1 MDEMRI
7 AWLVPEVELGAYW
20 QPVLREFTKVFKNTV
35 FYTGR
40 VWSGFDPTLP
50 GASAIQ
56 LVGETKYVETQKI
69 ETGYDRGFIAVSPS
83 IIGYLLKFR
92 PHVVF
97 PQAFSLWT
105 VLVVLLKPLC
115 GWKIAIIYDGSSP
128 NTDFRDSNFRTFARR
143 ILAKFAGAFVA
154 NSQAGKKYLV
164 EVLKVPADKVFA
176 RTYLVPDEA
185 ALLKR
190 LETAEPPKL
199 DLQRPVFLYAG
210 RITARKG
217 IKTLLEA
224 CAVLEER
231 KYSNYTLAIAGK
243 GDQQEELE
251 SFIRDRG
258 FADRVKWAGWVD
270 YGSLGAYFQQA
281 DIFVFPTFEDV
292 WGMVVSEAMVFGK
305 PVLCSNGAAACELI
319 AEGENGYIFDPSNAG
334 ELADKMQVFLDN
346 PDRIE
351 SMGERSRQLIAQKT
365 PETAAKAY
373 IEVTSFLMEEEGRR
387 RKEEGKKL

>member
-1 MDEMRI
+1 MVDQGELRV

-50 GASAIQ
+50 GASAIK
-56 LVGETKYVETQKI
+56 LVGETKFVETEKI

-83 IIGYLLKFR
+83 IIGHLLKFR
-92 PHVVF
+92 PQIVF

-128 NTDFRDSNFRTFARR
+128 NTDFRDSSFRTFVRR
-143 ILAKFAGAFVA
+143 ILAKFADAFVA
-154 NSQAGKKYLV
+154 NSQAGKRYLV
-164 EVLKVPADKVFA
+164 EALNVPEAEVFT
-176 RTYLVPDEA
+176 RTYLVPDAET
-185 ALLKR
+185 LLKS
-190 LETAEPPKL
+190 LSTNKVKNL
-199 DLQRPVFLYAG
+199 DLKQPIFLYVG

-224 CAVLEER
+224 CAIL
-231 KYSNYTLAIAGK
+231 KKQGYSDYTLLIVGK

-251 SFIRDRG
+251 AFIREQD
-258 FADRVKWAGWVD
+258 FSEQVNWVGWVD

-292 WGMVVSEAMVFGK
+292 WGMVVPEAMVFGK
-305 PVLCSNGAAACELI
+305 PVLCSNGAASCELI
-319 AEGENGYIFDPSNAG
+319 VEGENGYIFDPSNAK
-334 ELADKMQVFLDN
+334 ELAEKMQVFLDI
-346 PDRIE
+346 PDLVE
-351 SMGERSRQLIAQKT
+351 SMGERSRQLISQKT
-365 PETAAKAY
+365 PETAAKGY
-373 IEVTSFLMEEEGRR
+373 VEVISFLREPNN
-387 RKEEGKKL
+387 

>member
-1 MDEMRI
+1 MDELRI

-56 LVGETKYVETQKI
+56 LVGETKFVETQKI

-83 IIGYLLKFR
+83 IIGYLLKFK

-128 NTDFRDSNFRTFARR
+128 NTDFRDSNFRTLVRR

-154 NSQAGKKYLV
+154 NSQAGKKYLM
-164 EVLKVPADKVFA
+164 EVLKVPESKIFA
-176 RTYLVPDEA
+176 RTYLVPDAA

-190 LETAEPPKL
+190 LATAEPPKL
-199 DLQRPVFLYAG
+199 DLQRPIFLYAG

-224 CAVLEER
+224 CALLQER
-231 KYSNYTLAIAGK
+231 GYSNYTLAIAGR

-251 SFIRDRG
+251 NFIQERG
-258 FADRVKWAGWVD
+258 FGDRVKWLGWVD

-292 WGMVVSEAMVFGK
+292 WGMVVPEAMVFGK
-305 PVLCSNGAAACELI
+305 PVLCSNGAASCELI
-319 AEGENGYIFDPSNAG
+319 AEGENGYIFDPNNPV

-346 PDRIE
+346 PNLIE
-351 SMGERSRQLIAQKT
+351 SMGDRSRQLIDRTT

-373 IEVTSFLMEEEGRR
+373 IEVTSFLMEEGRRKKEEGRR
-387 RKEEGKKL
+387 MR

>member
-1 MDEMRI
+1 MDEVRI

-56 LVGETKYVETQKI
+56 LVGETKFVETEKI

-83 IIGYLLKFR
+83 IICYLLKFR
-92 PHVVF
+92 PDVVF

-128 NTDFRDSNFRTFARR
+128 NTDFRDSSFRTFARR
-143 ILAKFAGAFVA
+143 ILAKFADGFVS

-164 EVLKVPADKVFA
+164 EVLNVPEKLVFT
-176 RTYLVPDEA
+176 RTYLVPDAE

-190 LETAEPPKL
+190 LETTKPQNFNLKS
-199 DLQRPVFLYAG
+199 PVFLYVG

-224 CAVLEER
+224 CAML
-231 KYSNYTLAIAGK
+231 KKQGYADYTLLIVGK

-251 SFIRDRG
+251 TFIKEQD
-258 FADRVKWAGWVD
+258 FADRVKWVGWVD

-292 WGMVVSEAMVFGK
+292 WGMVVPEAMVFGK
-305 PVLCSNGAAACELI
+305 PILCSKGAASCELI
-319 AEGENGYIFDPSNAG
+319 VEGENGYIFDPSNAK
-334 ELADKMQVFLDN
+334 ELADKMQILIEN
-346 PDRIE
+346 PDLIE
-351 SMGERSRQLIAQKT
+351 SMGEKSRQLISQKT

-373 IEVTSFLMEEEGRR
+373 IEVTSFLM
-387 RKEEGKKL
+387 KSLVISH

>member
-1 MDEMRI
+1 MLDKRDLRV

-56 LVGETKYVETQKI
+56 LVGETKFVETTKI

-83 IIGYLLKFR
+83 IIGHLLKFR
-92 PHVVF
+92 PQIVF

-128 NTDFRDSNFRTFARR
+128 NTDFRDSSFRTFVRR
-143 ILAKFAGAFVA
+143 ILAKFADAFVS
-154 NSQAGKKYLV
+154 NSQAGKRYLV
-164 EVLKVPADKVFA
+164 EALNVPEAEVFT
-176 RTYLVPDEA
+176 RTYLVPDAET
-185 ALLKR
+185 LLKP
-190 LETAEPPKL
+190 LSANKVENLGLKQPI
-199 DLQRPVFLYAG
+199 FLYVG

-224 CAVLEER
+224 CAIL
-231 KYSNYTLAIAGK
+231 KKQGYSDYTLLIVGK
-243 GDQQEELE
+243 GDQQDELE
-251 SFIRDRG
+251 AFIKEQD
-258 FADRVKWAGWVD
+258 FPEQVNWVGWVD
-270 YGSLGAYFQQA
+270 YGSLGAYFQQS

-292 WGMVVSEAMVFGK
+292 WGMVVPEAMVFGK
-305 PVLCSNGAAACELI
+305 PILCSNGAASCELVV
-319 AEGENGYIFDPSNAG
+319 EGENGYIFDPTNAQ
-334 ELADKMQVFLDN
+334 ELSEKMRIFIDN
-346 PDRIE
+346 PDLIE
-351 SMGERSRQLIAQKT
+351 SMGESSRQLISQKT

-373 IEVTSFLMEEEGRR
+373 VEVTSFLMKSVDG
-387 RKEEGKKL
+387 

>member
-1 MDEMRI
+1 MVNRSDLRV

-56 LVGETKYVETQKI
+56 LVGETKFVETTKI

-83 IIGYLLKFR
+83 IIGHLLKFR
-92 PHVVF
+92 PQIVF

-105 VLVVLLKPLC
+105 VLVVLLKPIC

-128 NTDFRDSNFRTFARR
+128 NTDFRDSSFRTFVRR
-143 ILAKFAGAFVA
+143 ILAKFADAFVS
-154 NSQAGKKYLV
+154 NSQAGKRYLV
-164 EVLKVPADKVFA
+164 EALNVPEAEVFT
-176 RTYLVPDEA
+176 RTYLVPDA
-185 ALLKR
+185 KTLLKP
-190 LETAEPPKL
+190 LSENQQSLGLKQPI
-199 DLQRPVFLYAG
+199 FLYVG

-217 IKTLLEA
+217 IKTLLQA
-224 CAVLEER
+224 CAIL
-231 KYSNYTLAIAGK
+231 KKQGYSDYTLLIVGK
-243 GDQQEELE
+243 GDQQDELE
-251 SFIRDRG
+251 AFIKEQD
-258 FADRVKWAGWVD
+258 FPEQVNWVGWVD

-292 WGMVVSEAMVFGK
+292 WGMVVPEAMVFGK
-305 PVLCSNGAAACELI
+305 PILCSNGAASCELVV
-319 AEGENGYIFDPSNAG
+319 EGENGYIFDPSNAQ
-334 ELADKMQVFLDN
+334 ELSEKMRIFIDN
-346 PDRIE
+346 PDLIE
-351 SMGERSRQLIAQKT
+351 SMGESSRQLISQKT

-373 IEVTSFLMEEEGRR
+373 VEVTSFLMGEEVKSVQQRI
-387 RKEEGKKL
+387 

>member
-1 MDEMRI
+1 MVDKRDWRV

-56 LVGETKYVETQKI
+56 LVGETKFVGTEKI
-69 ETGYDRGFIAVSPS
+69 ETGYDRGFIAVSPR

-92 PHVVF
+92 PMVVF

-115 GWKIAIIYDGSSP
+115 GWKVAIIYDGSSP

-143 ILAKFAGAFVA
+143 ILAWFADAFVA
-154 NSQAGKKYLV
+154 NSQAGQRYLV
-164 EVLKVPADKVFA
+164 EALNVPEDRIFT
-176 RTYLVPDEA
+176 RTYLVPDAEA
-185 ALLKR
+185 LRKR
-190 LETAEPPKL
+190 LAATERPNLNLK
-199 DLQRPVFLYAG
+199 QPVFLYVG

-224 CAVLEER
+224 CAIL
-231 KYSNYTLAIAGK
+231 KKQGYSDYTLLIVGK
-243 GDQQEELE
+243 GDQQEELAA
-251 SFIRDRG
+251 FIQEQD
-258 FADRVKWAGWVD
+258 FADRVNWVGWVD
-270 YGSLGAYFQQA
+270 YGSLGAYFQLA

-292 WGMVVSEAMVFGK
+292 WGMVVPEAMVFGK
-305 PVLCSNGAAACELI
+305 PILCSNGAASCELI
-319 AEGENGYIFDPSNAG
+319 AEGENGYIFDPNNA
-334 ELADKMQVFLDN
+334 EDLAEKMQIYIEN
-346 PDRIE
+346 PGSIE
-351 SMGERSRQLIAQKT
+351 SMGARSRELIAQKT
-365 PETAAKAY
+365 PETAAQAY
-373 IEVTSFLMEEEGRR
+373 VEVTSFLMESE
-387 RKEEGKKL
+387 

>member
-1 MDEMRI
+1 MLDKRDLRV

-56 LVGETKYVETQKI
+56 LVGETKFVETTKI

-83 IIGYLLKFR
+83 IIGHLLKFR
-92 PHVVF
+92 PQIVF

-128 NTDFRDSNFRTFARR
+128 NTDFRDSSFRTFVRR
-143 ILAKFAGAFVA
+143 ILAKFADAFVS
-154 NSQAGKKYLV
+154 NSQAGKRYLV
-164 EVLKVPADKVFA
+164 EALNVPEAEVFT
-176 RTYLVPDEA
+176 RTYLVPDA
-185 ALLKR
+185 KTLLKP
-190 LETAEPPKL
+190 LSEDQQSLGLKQPI
-199 DLQRPVFLYAG
+199 FLYVG

-217 IKTLLEA
+217 IKTLLQA
-224 CAVLEER
+224 CAIL
-231 KYSNYTLAIAGK
+231 KKQGYSDYTLLIVGK
-243 GDQQEELE
+243 GDQQDELE
-251 SFIRDRG
+251 AFIKEQD
-258 FADRVKWAGWVD
+258 FPEQVNWVGWVD
-270 YGSLGAYFQQA
+270 YGSLGAYFQQS

-292 WGMVVSEAMVFGK
+292 WGMVVPEAMVFGK
-305 PVLCSNGAAACELI
+305 PILCSNGAASCELVM
-319 AEGENGYIFDPSNAG
+319 EGENGYIFDPTNAQ
-334 ELADKMQVFLDN
+334 ELSEKMRIFIDN
-346 PDRIE
+346 PDLIE
-351 SMGERSRQLIAQKT
+351 SMGESSRQLISQKT

-373 IEVTSFLMEEEGRR
+373 VEVTSFVM
-387 RKEEGKKL
+387 GKR